1 MKTALLILSLGW
13 LGLSTCL
20 AQEQPKADEAAA
32 LQKLVDSLQ
41 WKEGSIPIE
50 GGLANLNL
58 QGGYRYLDPKDTQKI
73 LSDLWG
79 NPPGQKTWGMF
90 FPANTDVRTD
100 AAWGVVVEGFEADG
114 YVKDE
119 DADKMD
125 AAKLLKDMQDAQ
137 EEANEERVKA
147 GYRALELVGW
157 AMPPHYDKEAKK
169 LYWATDIK
177 AKGSEGH
184 SVNYYVRILGRKGYL
199 VLNAIGNL
207 EQLPE
212 MQSATPQILSMIE
225 FTEGNRYTDFN
236 PKTDKVAT
244 YGLVGLIAG
253 AAGLKIAAK
262 IGLLALFAKK
272 FGFIALALKKL
283 WIVIAVGAASLWKKI
298 TGRKSANEV

>member
-13 LGLSTCL
+13 LGLSITGFS
-20 AQEQPKADEAAA
+20 QEQPKDQAAA

-50 GGLANLNL
+50 GGLANLVL
-58 QGGYRYLDPKDTQKI
+58 QGGYRYLDPSDTNKI

-90 FPANTDVRTD
+90 FPANTDVRSD
-100 AAWGVVVEGFEADG
+100 SAWGVVVEGFEADG

-137 EEANEERVKA
+137 EESNEERVKA
-147 GYRALELVGW
+147 GYHALELVGW

-177 AKGSEGH
+177 AKGGNGH

-199 VLNAIGNL
+199 VLNAIGGL

-212 MQSATPQILSMIE
+212 MQSATPQILSMVE
-225 FTEGNRYTDFN
+225 FTDGNRYTDFN

-262 IGLLALFAKK
+262 VGLLALFAKK

-283 WIVIAVGAASLWKKI
+283 WFVIAAGVVGLWKKI
-298 TGRKSANEV
+298 TGRRNEA

>member
-1 MKTALLILSLGW
+1 MKIALLILSLGW
-13 LGLSTCL
+13 LGLSITGFS
-20 AQEQPKADEAAA
+20 QEQPKDQAVA

-50 GGLANLNL
+50 GGLANLVL
-58 QGGYRYLDPKDTQKI
+58 QGGYRYLDPSDTNKI

-90 FPANTDVRTD
+90 FPANTDVRSD
-100 AAWGVVVEGFEADG
+100 SAWGVVVEGFEADG

-177 AKGSEGH
+177 AKGGSGH

-199 VLNAIGNL
+199 VLNAIGGL

-212 MQSATPQILSMIE
+212 MQSATPQILSMVE
-225 FTEGNRYTDFN
+225 FTDGNRYTDFN

-262 IGLLALFAKK
+262 VGLLALFAKK

-283 WIVIAVGAASLWKKI
+283 WFVVAAGVVGLWKKF
-298 TGRKSANEV
+298 TGRRNEA